1 MDEKE
6 IKLNVKETLESRLG
20 NVTIYN
26 IQKLKDMDIG
36 DPNILPY
43 SHRILLENFLRNLD
57 GKRVKTEH
65 LLSLFQ
71 WDCKSKIIS
80 EVPYIPSRVLLQDFT
95 GVPAVV
101 DLAALRSAMKRAK
114 KNPSRINPIIPVD
127 LIIDHSI
134 QVDHY
139 GTKDAIKLNE
149 QIEMERNRERYTLL
163 KWAQEVFTNFRVVP
177 TSRGICHQVN
187 LEYLASVIH
196 IREEDG
202 ELVGYPDTLVG
213 TDSHTTM
220 INSLAVLGW
229 GVGGIEAEAVILG
242 QPYYMNIPKV
252 VGVKLTGEVKQGITA
267 TDIILRITQI
277 LRRHGVVGKFVEF
290 YGPGMRKLCLED
302 RATIAN
308 MAPEYG
314 ATMGFFPI
322 TEETL
327 KYLKESGRDEGHVE
341 FVERYAKKTGLF
353 YTDDTSVPDYS
364 EKLEIN
370 LNEIELSLAGP
381 SRPQDRIPLSRIKET
396 FKNQMDSVFNKK
408 GEINKISDGSNLSHG
423 SVVIAAITSC
433 TNTSN
438 PSVMIGAG
446 LLARNAVK
454 KGLTVKKHVKTSF
467 APGSRVVI
475 DYMKDA
481 GLMPFLE
488 ELGFHL
494 VGYGCTTCIGNSGPL
509 KDELVKKI
517 NNDDLVVAAVL
528 SGNRNFS
535 GRISQ
540 HVKANYLANPL
551 LVVAFALTGT
561 IAINIKDDV
570 LGIDPEGNSV
580 YLKDIWPD
588 AVEIKKFTDKYV
600 TPKLFKKEYGEIF
613 KGWDLWNE
621 LKPIKDDIFRW
632 DKESTYIKEPP
643 YFKDFPLKEPPLQDI
658 IDSRV
663 LALLGVSVTTD
674 HISPAGTIPADM
686 PAGKYLISKGVLVN
700 EFNSFGSRRG
710 NDEVMTRG
718 TFGNIRIRNLLVEKE
733 GGWTKDFLTQE
744 TIPIYDAAMDYISN
758 GVPLIV
764 LSGAD
769 YGMGSS
775 RDWAAKGTQLLGVKA
790 VIAESFERI
799 HRSNLVGMGVLPLEF
814 KIGENTEVLGLD
826 GTESFD
832 IIGIPNIKPFSE
844 VNVIAKKADGKEI
857 KFNATVRLDS
867 AIDIEY
873 YRNGGILQTV
883 LRKMLV
889 N

>member
-20 NVTIYN
+20 KVTIYN
-26 IQKLKDMDIG
+26 IQKLKDMDMG
-36 DPNILPY
+36 DPNTLPY

-65 LLSLFQ
+65 LLSLCQ
-71 WDCKSKIIS
+71 WDCKSKIMS
-80 EVPYIPSRVLLQDFT
+80 EVPFIPSRVLLQDFT
-95 GVPAVV
+95 GVPTVV

-114 KNPSRINPIIPVD
+114 KDPSRINPIIPVD
-127 LIIDHSI
+127 LVIDHSI

-196 IREEDG
+196 IREENG

-252 VGVKLTGEVKQGITA
+252 LGVKLIGEVKQGITA
-267 TDIILRITQI
+267 TDVVLRITQI
-277 LRRHGVVGKFVEF
+277 LREHGVVGKFVEF
-290 YGPGMRKLCLED
+290 YGPGLRKLCLED

-327 KYLKESGRDEGHVE
+327 KYLNGSGRDEDHVE
-341 FVERYAKKTGLF
+341 FVEKYAKRAGLF
-353 YTDDTSVPDYS
+353 YTEDAPLPDYS
-364 EKLEIN
+364 ENIEID
-370 LNEIELSLAGP
+370 LGEIDLSLAGP
-381 SRPQDRIPLSRIKET
+381 SRPQDRIPLREMKST
-396 FKNQMDSVFNKK
+396 FIDQMGTVFNKND
-408 GEINKISDGSNLSHG
+408 EINKTSDGTSLAHG

-446 LLARNAVK
+446 LLARNAVN
-454 KGLTVKKHVKTSF
+454 KGLTVKNYVKTSF

-475 DYMKDA
+475 DYMTDA
-481 GLMPFLE
+481 GLMLYLE
-488 ELGFHL
+488 KLGFHL

-509 KDELVKKI
+509 KDKFVKEI
-517 NNDDLVVAAVL
+517 NNGDLVAAAVL

-535 GRISQ
+535 GRISP
-540 HVKANYLANPL
+540 HIKANYLATPP

-561 IAINIKDDV
+561 VAINLENEAIGVDQK
-570 LGIDPEGNSV
+570 GDPV
-580 YLKDIWPD
+580 YLRDIWPD
-588 AVEIKKFTDKYV
+588 PNEIKELTTKFV
-600 TPKLFKKEYGEIF
+600 TPKLFHNEYGEVF

-621 LKPIKDDIFRW
+621 LTPA
-632 DKESTYIKEPP
+632 KENIYLWEEDSTYIREPP
-643 YFKDFPLKEPPLQDI
+643 FFREFPLEEPPLKNI

-663 LALLGVSVTTD
+663 LALLGGSVTTD
-674 HISPAGTIPADM
+674 HISPAGAIPEEM
-686 PAGKYLISKGVLVN
+686 PAGRYLKSKGVTVRN
-700 EFNSFGSRRG
+700 FNSFGSRRG

-718 TFGNIRIRNLLVEKE
+718 TFGNIRIRNLLVDRE
-733 GGWTKDFLTQE
+733 GGWTKNHLTQE
-744 TIPIYDAAMDYISN
+744 ISPIYDVALDYLSKGI
-758 GVPLIV
+758 PLII

-814 KIGENTEVLGLD
+814 KKGENSKSLGLD
-826 GTESFD
+826 GTESFN
-832 IIGIPNIKPFSE
+832 ITGISEIQPFSD
-844 VNVIAKKADGKEI
+844 VNIIAKKEDGTEI

-873 YRNGGILQTV
+873 YRNGGILHTV
-883 LRKMLV
+883 LRKMIKS
-889 N
+889 